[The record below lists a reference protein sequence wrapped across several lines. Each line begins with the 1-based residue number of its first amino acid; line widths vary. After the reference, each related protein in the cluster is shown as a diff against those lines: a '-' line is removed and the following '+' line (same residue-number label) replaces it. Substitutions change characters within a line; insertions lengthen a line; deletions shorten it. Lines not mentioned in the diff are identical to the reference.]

1 MTSPPGI
8 ETKMTEFS
16 GRVCTLL
23 GGRRDC
29 AVRSPL
35 RICRRTGTEG
45 DVKVAPL
52 MKKFV
57 PF

>member
-35 RICRRTGTEG
+35 RICRRTGTLG
-45 DVKVAPL
+45 G
-52 MKKFV
+52 
-57 PF
+57 